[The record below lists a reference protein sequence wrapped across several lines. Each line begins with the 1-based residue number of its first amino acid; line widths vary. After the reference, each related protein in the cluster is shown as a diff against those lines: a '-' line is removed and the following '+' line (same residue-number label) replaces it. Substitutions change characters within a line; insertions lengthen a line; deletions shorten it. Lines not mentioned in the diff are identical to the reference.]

1 MLDIKQIRE
10 NPQLVLEKLKNRGDN
25 YDIQPIVDL
34 NQRQRQLETT
44 RNQLQARSNEIGKLV
59 GQKIKSGVNAQ
70 DTEIQD
76 LREEGNSLKAQLSEL
91 EPQEKEIKAEIEQR
105 VLSLPNLPSESTPIG
120 HSEEDNVEVRRWGD
134 EYLPQNQNIIPHWEI
149 GEKLGFLN
157 FERAVKVAQSRFVAL
172 IGAGATLERALIQ
185 FMLNTQVAA
194 GYVEVVPPFLVNT
207 ESLTATGQLPK
218 FAEESFKCADDDL
231 WLTPTAEVP
240 LTNLYR
246 GEILSTEDLP
256 IYHCAYSPCFRREAG
271 SYGRDMRGLIRLH
284 QFNKVELVKLV
295 SPETSFDELEKLLN
309 NAEAILQALQLPY
322 RVIELCTGDLG
333 FSATKTYDI
342 EVWLP
347 SSGKYREISSCS
359 NCGDFQA
366 RRGNIRF
373 KEAGKK
379 GTQFVHTLN
388 GSGLAVGRT
397 MAAILENYQQPDGT
411 LHVPQVLQ
419 PYLGGKE
426 ILEV

>member
-10 NPQLVLEKLKNRGDN
+10 NPQLILESLKNRGDN
-25 YDIQPIVDL
+25 YDVQPIIDL
-34 NQRQRQLETT
+34 NQRQRQLQTE
-44 RNQLQARSNEIGKLV
+44 RSQLQARSNEIGKLV
-59 GQKIKSGVNAQ
+59 GQKIKSGVNPQ
-70 DTEIQD
+70 DAEIKD
-76 LREEGNSLKAQLSEL
+76 LREEGNSLKGKLSEL
-91 EPQEKEIKAEIEQR
+91 EPQEKEIKTEIEQR
-105 VLSLPNLPSESTPIG
+105 VLALPNLPSESTPIG
-120 HSEEDNVEVRRWGD
+120 KSEEDNVEVRRWGD
-134 EYLPQNQNIIPHWEI
+134 EYLPQNSNIIPHWEI
-149 GEKLGFLN
+149 GEKLGILN

-172 IGAGATLERALIQ
+172 IGAGAALERALIQ
-185 FMLNTQVAA
+185 FMLNRQVEA
-194 GYVEVVPPFLVNT
+194 GYVEVVPPFLINS

-218 FAEESFKCADDDL
+218 FAEDSFKCADDDL
-231 WLTPTAEVP
+231 WLSPTAEVP

-246 GEILSTEDLP
+246 GEILNAENLP
-256 IYHCAYSPCFRREAG
+256 IYHCAYTPCFRREAG

-333 FSATKTYDI
+333 FSATKTYDL

-373 KEAGKK
+373 KETGKK
-379 GTQFVHTLN
+379 GTSFVHTLN

-426 ILEV
+426 ILEL